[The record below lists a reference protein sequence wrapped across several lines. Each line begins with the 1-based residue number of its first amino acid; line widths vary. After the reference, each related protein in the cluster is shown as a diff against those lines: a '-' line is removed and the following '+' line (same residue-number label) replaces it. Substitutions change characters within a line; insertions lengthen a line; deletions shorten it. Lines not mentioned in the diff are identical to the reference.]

1 MKILVH
7 MIPEHNAMFED
18 DTACG
23 PSPNWTLS
31 AASCHQ
37 HPGMPP
43 CLLDKHVLQKQV
55 QGLQQA
61 PPQVILAPLGS
72 ACANTNV
79 WLGTCQKLLGGS
91 GGLRKQV
98 GTIKGYWSNIGI
110 MEK

>member
-43 CLLDKHVLQKQV
+43 RLLDKHVLQKQV

-61 PPQVILAPLGS
+61 PPQVILAPHGS
-72 ACANTNV
+72 VCANTEYQCMAGDFPETARRV
-79 WLGTCQKLLGGS
+79 
-91 GGLRKQV
+91 GGLRR
-98 GTIKGYWSNIGI
+98 
-110 MEK
+110 